1 MKNKMILFVLTVVAL
16 ITPNFVD
23 ALTLDEV
30 YAELEKLPLKKV
42 GDKTILETKIVSP
55 DIIASD
61 ECVFTLNDYNNR
73 FDKSDGMTSEEWI
86 SDETKM
92 CREYLYND
100 IVLLYLKHLGFE
112 DNDFYLIFNDD
123 DFNKATIYYNYDNTD
138 NENYHDTYN
147 QDIEISYLTN
157 VNMKEVKNAKSILN
171 NFKND
176 NKLYDLRLINLNYHY
191 GLLEED
197 DYLNESILARY
208 PNFKKIIEKNPEY
221 EYESFGGRGG
231 GDPLTRARY
240 VQTGVFK
247 DGIMYGVKQ
256 LEHVEE
262 QIIFVSKDESGSLK
276 EKVEAKLNEYFN
288 NSIKVQVDVET
299 EYTLAEDFSEE
310 WFNNYVNRLLNTSGI
325 ETTGYYSAIKLNDKE
340 FNFVIAEV
348 PSKYITKLYVEAYDV
363 KTDVSV
369 KTYSYDVPADVRVKA
384 TDVKNDNKLNEIYD
398 KENLSIE
405 SAYDI
410 SLIKSFN
417 GTIVNKIDKG
427 VEVYFPVN
435 ENYKEG
441 ENHKIYYISETTG
454 KKEVYNGVVIK
465 IDNKNYI
472 KFITN
477 HFSTYVLANDKIENP
492 QTLDK
497 INGNIIICLL
507 SIVGLLSSIYFLSRN
522 KEII

>member
-1 MKNKMILFVLTVVAL
+1 
-16 ITPNFVD
+16 
-23 ALTLDEV
+23 
-30 YAELEKLPLKKV
+30 
-42 GDKTILETKIVSP
+42 
-55 DIIASD
+55 
-61 ECVFTLNDYNNR
+61 
-73 FDKSDGMTSEEWI
+73 
-86 SDETKM
+86 
-92 CREYLYND
+92 
-100 IVLLYLKHLGFE
+100 
-112 DNDFYLIFNDD
+112 
-123 DFNKATIYYNYDNTD
+123 
-138 NENYHDTYN
+138 
-147 QDIEISYLTN
+147 
-157 VNMKEVKNAKSILN
+157 MKEVKNAKSILN

-197 DYLNESILARY
+197 DYLNDGILARY
-208 PNFKKIIEKNPEY
+208 PNFKKIIEKNLEY

-231 GDPLTRARY
+231 GDPLTRGRY

-247 DGIMYGVKQ
+247 DGIMYGIKQ

-310 WFNNYVNRLLNTSGI
+310 WFNNYVNKLLNASGI
-325 ETTGYYSAIKLNDKE
+325 ETTGYYSVIKLDDKE

-369 KTYSYDVPADVRVKA
+369 KTDSYDVPVDVRVKA

-427 VEVYFPVN
+427 VEVYFPAN

-454 KKEVYNGVVIK
+454 KKEVYNGVVVK

-477 HFSTYVLANDKIENP
+477 HFSTYVLANEKIENP

-497 INGNIIICLL
+497 INGNIITCLL
-507 SIVGLLSSIYFLSRN
+507 SIIGLLSSIYFLSRN